1 MNNIFIINGMAGVGK
16 DSFVNALN
24 QIIPTLHVSIVGKV
38 KQLAEVIGWD
48 GKKDER
54 GRKLLC
60 DLKKITDEY
69 DDRNFKYISDIV
81 NQFKKGVFKQKVL
94 CIDMREP
101 KDIIRAQ
108 KEFGAKTVL
117 IKRNVNNVT
126 SNYADAAT
134 LNSNIIYDVEIDNN
148 GTLDDLKKIAK
159 EFKNKVIF
167 GKNIKENKGIN
178 QQKVNVTISLSDLV
192 NWLFNL

>member
-24 QIIPTLHVSIVGKV
+24 QIIPTLHVSIVGQV
-38 KQLAEVIGWD
+38 KQLAEEIGWD
-48 GKKDER
+48 GKKDEK

-69 DDRNFKYISDIV
+69 DDRNFKYIEKIV
-81 NQFKKGVFKQKVL
+81 KNFKKGVYKHKVL

-101 KDIIRAQ
+101 KDIERA
-108 KEFGAKTVL
+108 KREFGAMTVL
-117 IKRNVNNVT
+117 IKRSVNNIT
-126 SNYADAAT
+126 SNYADACT
-134 LNSNIIYDVEIDNN
+134 LDSNIYYDVEIDNN
-148 GTLDDLKKIAK
+148 GSLDDLKKIAK

-167 GKNIKENKGIN
+167 GKNIKENKGTN
-178 QQKVNVTISLSDLV
+178 QQKVNINISLFDLI
-192 NWLFNL
+192 NWLFN

>member
-167 GKNIKENKGIN
+167 GKNIKENKGIGY
-178 QQKVNVTISLSDLV
+178 QLFLV
-192 NWLFNL
+192 F